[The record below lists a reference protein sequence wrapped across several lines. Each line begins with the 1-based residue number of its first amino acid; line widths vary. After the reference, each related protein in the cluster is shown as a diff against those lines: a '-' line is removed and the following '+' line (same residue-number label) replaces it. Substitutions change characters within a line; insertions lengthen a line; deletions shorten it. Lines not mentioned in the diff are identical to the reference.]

1 MITIL
6 IFCNILCVVKVFKN
20 IVFVGLKGQQ
30 ADWLTAISPKVLGI
44 NVVSQLACS
53 LILIGKKQK
62 QLTNSCE

>member
-20 IVFVGLKGQQ
+20 IVFVGLTG
-30 ADWLTAISPKVLGI
+30 DWLTAIFPKVLGI
-44 NVVSQLACS
+44 NDVSLLASS
-53 LILIGKKQK
+53 LILIGKKQR